1 MIISPLFLAAQ
12 ENPVSAGLASANPA
26 GTPESHSWWRGIT
39 TNGFCRYRTSYNTNQ
54 PESRLNQFRVFDFND
69 NEPQLDVAQLVIQ
82 RAIEKPNEFGFRF
95 NVIAGSGVPE
105 VTAAYGLFRN
115 CETDDRAPR

>member
-1 MIISPLFLAAQ
+1 MASPRIAFGRFLGSVTLAGVMILSPLSLAAQ
-12 ENPVSAGLASANPA
+12 ENPVAAGQASANPA
-26 GTPESHSWWRGIT
+26 GTPETHPWWRGIT
-39 TNGFCRYRTSYNTNQ
+39 TNGFASLSYEYNTNQ

-95 NVIAGSGVPE
+95 NVIAG
-105 VTAAYGLFRN
+105 
-115 CETDDRAPR
+115 